1 MFYRNEFVRR
11 AFATWAGKVAVLL
24 LAVFALAC
32 SSSDNGTNPTGG
44 GDDPGGGE
52 EPQPGGQVQLAGYVQ
67 YNGANVSSVT
77 NQAVSFWIRD
87 EATGAAVDS
96 ATVNYNASTGY
107 YEISGL
113 PDNAVGISTTITVN
127 GTIETLPGNYRG
139 WTTVGI
145 DTLSS
150 ATKSNYPLSVYK
162 IIHMTSPWD
171 NDAVA
176 IFTSYLRHAS
186 PVAFEWED
194 VTGVDHYVVQIEEYT
209 DVPYAYVQLVK
220 DETVRGQSYDA
231 TLPVSN
237 GTHYEFSLYGYNA
250 GGELIA
256 MYMTTYDGGY
266 GSDYRFQV
274 Q

>member
-11 AFATWAGKVAVLL
+11 AFATWAGKAAVLL

-44 GDDPGGGE
+44 ED
-52 EPQPGGQVQLAGYVQ
+52 PQPGGQVQLAGYVQ
-67 YNGANVSSVT
+67 HNGANVSSVT

-87 EATGAAVDS
+87 EATGASVDS
-96 ATVNYNASTGY
+96 AVVNYTSATGY

-113 PDNAVGISTTITVN
+113 PENAVGISTAIQVN
-127 GTIETLPGNYRG
+127 GTVETLPGNYRG

-171 NDAVA
+171 NDALA
-176 IFTSYLRHAS
+176 IHANYLRHAS

-194 VTGVDHYVVQIEEYT
+194 VTGVDHYVVQIEEYS
-209 DVPYAYVQLVK
+209 DDPYAFVQSVK
-220 DETVRGQSYDA
+220 NETVRGQSYDV
-231 TLPVSN
+231 TLPASN

-250 GGELIA
+250 SGDMIA
-256 MYMTTYDGGY
+256 QYMTTYDGGY
-266 GSDYRFQV
+266 GWDYRFQV
-274 Q
+274 P